1 MIRLRIIIARC
12 YYLFDNYHEY
22 GIFHCIVHKKKHQLK
37 TNKLHRLINDD
48 EDWKKT
54 NEGRKETTE
63 DGIVRTIFLYLPRSF
78 QYNDICIYN

>member
-1 MIRLRIIIARC
+1 MTLANYYPCMNIDTMLILKENDKVLYYDIRLRIIIARC

-48 EDWKKT
+48 VGLEKD
-54 NEGRKETTE
+54 E
-63 DGIVRTIFLYLPRSF
+63 
-78 QYNDICIYN
+78 